1 MSVSHALPAITPP
14 APPKRGPSR
23 IPQDRLQVS
32 KADLDGAIAAA
43 GPTSDL
49 PTIILEHAMTSLTLT
64 FAGVRY
70 LCQGAAVREA
80 YRRMTTAEFARINA
94 RQAWANWRVIP
105 RNLHGNL
112 RIDRPIA
119 ALDLCCGMGD
129 STRTLAWWLPA
140 GSTIVGMELDPRFAA
155 AASAYSYHNRDGDII
170 PVTIQRASVLDG
182 FRDRHGVRCADRS
195 LDLVHAIGSVG
206 CHFTPE
212 QTAEIVRECE
222 RVLADDGVALLDA
235 GQAGTSAQELT
246 RLAQAHGFVVTG
258 RARSWWFDRY
268 EQLVLRRAA

>member
-1 MSVSHALPAITPP
+1 MSISQVLPANTPSVMP
-14 APPKRGPSR
+14 TRHADRVPH
-23 IPQDRLQVS
+23 DRLRLS
-32 KADLDGAIAAA
+32 KADLASAIATA
-43 GPTSDL
+43 GPAADL
-49 PTIILEHAMTSLTLT
+49 PTIILEHAVTSLMLAC
-64 FAGVRY
+64 AGVRY
-70 LCQGAAVREA
+70 LCQGAAVRDA

-112 RIDRPIA
+112 RIDRPVA

-129 STRTLAWWLPA
+129 STRVLAWWLPA
-140 GSTIVGMELDPRFAA
+140 GSSIVGMELDPRFAA
-155 AASAYSYHNRDGDII
+155 AASASSYRNRDGDII
-170 PVTIQRASVLDG
+170 PVTIQRASVLEG
-182 FRDRHGVRCADRS
+182 FRDRHGARCADRS

-212 QTAEIVRECE
+212 QTAVIVRECD
-222 RVLADDGVALLDA
+222 RVLAEDGIALLDC
-235 GQAGTSAQELT
+235 GHAGTPAHELI
-246 RLAQAHGFVVTG
+246 RLARAHGFTVTG